1 MAGQGREG
9 KMALEELEVGE
20 SSSFTMR
27 LGDGDSMVATN
38 SSGGG
43 ISRMETGDGDR
54 GGTVA
59 VGPSLDRGGMMEG
72 DWEMDSL
79 EVEVGE
85 REGTLPQSWTALYV
99 LTRTDGM
106 GKPSCKY
113 IRNQVVRAAA

>member
-1 MAGQGREG
+1 
-9 KMALEELEVGE
+9 MALKELEVGE

-54 GGTVA
+54 GCTVA
-59 VGPSLDRGGMMEG
+59 VGPSSSDRGGMMEG
-72 DWEMDSL
+72 DWEMASL
-79 EVEVGE
+79 EVEVAE
-85 REGTLPQSWTALYV
+85 REGTLPQSYTVLYV

-113 IRNQVVRAAA
+113 IHTQSGCQSSCLKK

>member
-9 KMALEELEVGE
+9 KKALEELEVGE

-54 GGTVA
+54 GCTVA
-59 VGPSLDRGGMMEG
+59 VGPSSSGRGE
-72 DWEMDSL
+72 
-79 EVEVGE
+79 
-85 REGTLPQSWTALYV
+85 
-99 LTRTDGM
+99 
-106 GKPSCKY
+106 
-113 IRNQVVRAAA
+113 